1 MIRTVTTFIL
11 CTLVSSSFLFSQT
24 GEETQA
30 RSINIFKT
38 SSSIQIDGV
47 LDEQAW
53 QDAPI
58 SSDFLM
64 QAPID
69 GEPANKKTNIQIV
82 YSNEAIYVAA
92 TMYDDEEHIV
102 NTLKRDNFSGSDAFC
117 ILLDPVNQKANGFGF
132 GVNVLGAMTEVLI
145 TEDGTDNS
153 WDNKWRTETQ
163 SYSDRWTVEM
173 EIPFK
178 TLRYEEGKK
187 TWGVNFARLD
197 PGTNETHVWSQV
209 PRQFGFTDVGFFGQ
223 LIWDEAPVKQG
234 KNISLIPY
242 VTASANKNNGDG
254 DWENK
259 FNVGGDAK
267 IALTT
272 GLNLDLTFNPDFS
285 QVEVDQQQ
293 TNLTQFNI
301 FFPERRQFFIE
312 NADIFNN
319 YGQFANQPF
328 YSRRIG
334 LDQQGNQVPI
344 VYGARL
350 TGNLTKKLRI
360 GAFNIHSNSNGEID
374 QNGQNFSSLTV
385 QHAIGKRSNVK
396 GMFLNRQEF
405 VGSDRVTDEYG
416 RNFGGELNLIA
427 EDGKLA
433 GQVGFIQSV
442 KEFTTA
448 DNQHIYGRF
457 DYNGTNF
464 RTFLFVQN
472 LGKDYYADMGFN
484 ARINNYDPINEEIV
498 RIGYTQIGNML
509 DYYIYPKNKSS
520 KVNYHW
526 SGIENFIVINEGAF
540 LNDWYTRFRHFI
552 FFQNTSQLRFRVN
565 HLFKH
570 LVFPFALT
578 ETPLPAK
585 KYDTWEFN
593 VQFNTDIR
601 KPVYLNGFV
610 VYGGFYEGTKLTY
623 TSTLAFRKQPWG
635 FFALSMEQ
643 NFIRMPQPYG
653 DIDITLAIA
662 QVEINLSTSL
672 FWSTFVQYNTQ
683 AQNFNINTRL
693 QWRYAP
699 MSDIFFVY
707 TDNYLVDG
715 MFGPKNKSLV
725 LKASY
730 WLGI

>member
-1 MIRTVTTFIL
+1 MLSQDTEERTARQLNIQQA
-11 CTLVSSSFLFSQT
+11 SSTIAL
-24 GEETQA
+24 
-30 RSINIFKT
+30 
-38 SSSIQIDGV
+38 DGV
-47 LDEQAW
+47 LDELAW
-53 QDAPI
+53 QDAAI
-58 SSDFLM
+58 SSDFFM
-64 QAPID
+64 QQPVD
-69 GEPANKKTNIQIV
+69 GAAASKKTQVQIV
-82 YSNEAIYVAA
+82 YTSEAIYVAA
-92 TMYDDEEHIV
+92 TLFDDNEYIV
-102 NTLKRDNFSGSDAFC
+102 NTLKRDNFMGSDAFC

-145 TEDGTDNS
+145 TEDGSNDS
-153 WDNKWRTETQ
+153 WDNKWKTETK
-163 SYSDRWTVEM
+163 SYSDRWTLEM
-173 EIPFK
+173 EIPLK
-178 TLRYEEGKK
+178 TLRYEDGKQE
-187 TWGVNFARLD
+187 WGINFARVE
-197 PGTNETHVWSQV
+197 PGNNEVHVWSPV
-209 PRQFGFTDVGFFGQ
+209 SRQFGFTDVGFFGK
-223 LIWDEAPVKQG
+223 LIWDEAPKKQG

-242 VTASANKNNGDG
+242 VTASANKDHTVDG

-272 GLNLDLTFNPDFS
+272 GLNLDLTLNPDFS

-334 LDQQGNQVPI
+334 LDQSGNQVPI
-344 VYGARL
+344 LYGARL
-350 TGNLTKKLRI
+350 TGNLSKKLRI
-360 GAFNIHSNSNGEID
+360 GAFNIHSKGNGINND
-374 QNGQNFSSLTV
+374 GQNFSSLTL
-385 QHAIGKRSNVK
+385 QHAIGKRSNIK
-396 GMFLNRQEF
+396 GLFLNRQSF
-405 VGSDRVTDEYG
+405 DGSDRIGGDYG

-427 EDGKLA
+427 EDGKVS

-442 KEFTTA
+442 KDFTTSN
-448 DNQHIYGRF
+448 NQHIYGRF
-457 DYNGTNF
+457 DYSGTNF
-464 RTFLFVQN
+464 RTFLFIQN

-484 ARINNYDPINEEIV
+484 ARINNYDPINNEVV

-509 DYYIYPKNKSS
+509 DYYIYPKNDAS

-565 HLFKH
+565 HLFKD
-570 LVFPFALT
+570 LVFPFAIT

-585 KYDTWEFN
+585 QYDTWEFN

-610 VYGGFYEGTKLTY
+610 VYGGFYEGNKLTY
-623 TSTLAFRKQPWG
+623 TTTLAFRKQPWG
-635 FFALSMEQ
+635 FFALALEQ
-643 NFIRMPQPYG
+643 NYIRMPQPYG
-653 DIDITLAIA
+653 DIDITLASA
-662 QVEINLSTSL
+662 QIDINFSTSL

-683 AQNFNINTRL
+683 ANNFNINTRL

>member
-1 MIRTVTTFIL
+1 MLYSQVDEKVKARQLNIYQA
-11 CTLVSSSFLFSQT
+11 SSP
-24 GEETQA
+24 
-30 RSINIFKT
+30 INV
-38 SSSIQIDGV
+38 DGV
-47 LDEQAW
+47 LDEQVW
-53 QDAPI
+53 QEASK

-69 GEPANKKTNIQIV
+69 GEPAKKKTEIQIV
-82 YSNEAIYVAA
+82 YTSDAIYVAA

-102 NTLKRDNFSGSDAFC
+102 NTLKRDNFTGSDAFC
-117 ILLDPVNQKANGFGF
+117 VLFDPVNQKSNGFGF

-145 TEDGTDNS
+145 TEDGSDDS
-153 WDNKWRTETQ
+153 WDNRWKTIAK
-163 SYSDRWTVEM
+163 SYVDRWTVEM

-187 TWGVNFARLD
+187 VWGINFARLD
-197 PGTNETHVWSQV
+197 PGTNETHVWSAV
-209 PRQFGFTDVGFFGQ
+209 PRQFGFTDVGFFGE

-242 VTASANKNNGDG
+242 VTASANKNNAAGE
-254 DWENK
+254 DWGNK
-259 FNVGGDAK
+259 LNVGGDAK

-334 LDQQGNQVPI
+334 LDQSGNQVPI
-344 VYGARL
+344 LYGARL
-350 TGNLTKKLRI
+350 TGNLSKKLRV
-360 GAFNIHSNSNGEID
+360 GAFNIHSQGNGISND
-374 QNGQNFSSLTV
+374 GQNFSSLTL
-385 QHAIGKRSNVK
+385 QHAIGKRSNIK
-396 GMFLNRQEF
+396 GLFLNRQGF
-405 VGSDRVTDEYG
+405 TGSERIEDEYG

-433 GQVGFIQSV
+433 GQVGFIQSQ
-442 KEFTTA
+442 KEFTTTN
-448 DNQHIYGRF
+448 NQHIYGRF

-484 ARINNYDPINEEIV
+484 ARINNFDPINNEIV

-509 DYYIYPKNKSS
+509 DYYIYPKNKTS

-526 SGIENFIVINEGAF
+526 SGIENFIVVNEGAF

-552 FFQNTSQLRFRVN
+552 FFQNTSQLRFRLN
-565 HLFKH
+565 HQYQH
-570 LVFPFALT
+570 LVFPFAIT

-585 KYDTWEFN
+585 EYDIWEFN

-601 KPVYLNGFV
+601 KPFYMNGFV

-623 TSTLAFRKQPWG
+623 TTSLAFRKQPWG
-635 FFALSMEQ
+635 FFALALEQ

-662 QVEINLSTSL
+662 QIEVNLSTSL
-672 FWSTFVQYNTQ
+672 FFSTFVQYNTQ